1 MPPKYCSFNVPD
13 DPVIAEWKPGPGF
26 RDRYEEIKKV
36 NLAIKAMNEEDKLYW
51 LNLHMQ
57 GVKILKSGPQHKY
70 DTRPGATPVWR
81 EKEVAKKLHFTMEN
95 KLKIMQYLQKTF
107 KSNAKGEPQQ

>member
-1 MPPKYCSFNVPD
+1 MYAISKHKSSQMSRSNIC
-13 DPVIAEWKPGPGF
+13 
-26 RDRYEEIKKV
+26 YEDIFS
-36 NLAIKAMNEEDKLYW
+36 W

-57 GVKILKSGPQHKY
+57 GIEMFKSGPQHKY

-95 KLKIMQYLQKTF
+95 KLKIIQYLQKTF
-107 KSNAKGEPQQ
+107 QNNAKGESPQ